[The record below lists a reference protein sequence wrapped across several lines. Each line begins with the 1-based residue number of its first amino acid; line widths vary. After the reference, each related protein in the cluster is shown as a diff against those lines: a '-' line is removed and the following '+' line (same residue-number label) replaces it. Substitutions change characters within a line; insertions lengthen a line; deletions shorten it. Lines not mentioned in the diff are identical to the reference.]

1 MGFWFQR
8 SIEIGRD
15 LTLDLTG
22 GSPYPAGTPPLSYAI
37 PGTPLF
43 YRDDIYVPGRP
54 AAPPPSPPY
63 LQIRPEIVGASESA
77 QPFASGLSALAFD
90 DADGA
95 LAHLERAAEEAG
107 GASTF
112 ASIRLSLAL
121 VALAQ
126 DRRADAVDLL
136 RTVVAS
142 DESLPDD
149 RMKRSLAKGAL
160 EVHVTQNLT
169 VHTSLDRGG
178 AALLLAEVLQ
188 SLGRDTEAADLLET
202 LGWRTQQPALA
213 LALADHYFERD
224 LLSEVS
230 RVTGRFTANT
240 DDLSLQ
246 ILLLRARARR
256 SGGDLA
262 FALATLEEAL
272 RFPDRDPHLLRAVHY
287 ERALTLEAR
296 GHEELALRE
305 LGSIYDEDPAF
316 RDVAARLSLFPTT
329 QVRGRA

>member
-1 MGFWFQR
+1 VGFWFQR
-8 SIEIGRD
+8 SVELGRD
-15 LTLDLTG
+15 LTFDLAD
-22 GSPYPAGTPPLSYAI
+22 GSPYPAGSPPLSYAI

-43 YRDDIYVPGRP
+43 YRDDIYVHGRP
-54 AAPPPSPPY
+54 SVPPPSPPY
-63 LQIRPEIVGASESA
+63 LQIRPEIVGASGAEE
-77 QPFASGLSALAFD
+77 PFANGVSALAFGDVD
-90 DADGA
+90 DA
-95 LAHLERAAEEAG
+95 LAHLERAAEDARGE
-107 GASTF
+107 STF
-112 ASIRLSLAL
+112 ASIRLALAL

-126 DRRADAVDLL
+126 ERPADAVELL

-149 RMKRSLAKGAL
+149 RMKKSLVRGAL
-160 EVHVTQNLT
+160 EVHVTRNLT
-169 VHTSLDRGG
+169 IHTSLDRGG
-178 AALLLAEVLQ
+178 AALLFAEVLQ

-213 LALADHYFERD
+213 LALADHYIERD
-224 LLSEVS
+224 LHAEVS
-230 RVTGRFTANT
+230 RVTGRFTANV

-256 SGGDLA
+256 SSGDLA

-305 LGSIYDEDPAF
+305 LGSIYDEDPGF
-316 RDVAARLSLFPTT
+316 RDVATRLSLFPKT

>member
-8 SIEIGRD
+8 SIEIGRE
-15 LTLDLTG
+15 LTLDLSG
-22 GSPYPAGTPPLSYAI
+22 DSPYPAGSPPLSYAI
-37 PGTPLF
+37 SGTPLF

-54 AAPPPSPPY
+54 AVPPPSPPY
-63 LQIRPEIVGASESA
+63 LQVRPEIVGASGSE
-77 QPFASGLSALAFD
+77 QPFASGLSALAFGDVD
-90 DADGA
+90 DA
-95 LAHLERAAEEAG
+95 LIHLERAADEAR

-112 ASIRLSLAL
+112 ASIRLALAL

-126 DRRADAVDLL
+126 DRLADAVELL

-149 RMKRSLAKGAL
+149 RMKKSLVRGAL
-160 EVHVTQNLT
+160 EVHVTRNLT
-169 VHTSLDRGG
+169 VHTPLDRGG
-178 AALLLAEVLQ
+178 AALLFAELLQ
-188 SLGRDTEAADLLET
+188 YLGRDTEAADLLET

-213 LALADHYFERD
+213 LALADHYIERD

-240 DDLSLQ
+240 DDLALQ

-256 SGGDLA
+256 VSGDLA

-296 GHEELALRE
+296 GHEDLALRE
-305 LGSIYDEDPAF
+305 LGSIYDEDPGF
-316 RDVAARLSLFPTT
+316 RDVAIRLSLLPDT
-329 QVRGRA
+329 QVPGRA